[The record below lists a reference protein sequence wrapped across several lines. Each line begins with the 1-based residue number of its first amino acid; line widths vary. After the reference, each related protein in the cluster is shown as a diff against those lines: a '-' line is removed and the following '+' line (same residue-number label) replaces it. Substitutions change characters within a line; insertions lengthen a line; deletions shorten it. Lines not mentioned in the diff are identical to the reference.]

1 LLTDADL
8 ENFLKSKKI
17 EYQILRHGK
26 SYRADEA
33 SKELGIPISDIV
45 KSVLFITGEGKPVL
59 VIVRGD
65 KRVDQGKLAHKLGTR
80 KLRLATR
87 DEVIRISGYEAGAIP
102 PVGHVNKIVTLI
114 DNSIPI
120 DAWVYAGGGS
130 IGSSLKIRV
139 KDIIQLQ
146 NASFTDCILEQK

>member
-1 LLTDADL
+1 MTDVDL
-8 ENFLKSKKI
+8 ENFLKSRNI
-17 EYQILRHGK
+17 EYELIRHGK
-26 SYRADEA
+26 TYRADEA

-45 KSVLFITGEGKPVL
+45 KSVLFMTSEGKPVL

-65 KRVDQGKLAHKLGTR
+65 KRVDQGKLARKLGTR

-87 DEVIRISGYEAGAIP
+87 DELLRISGYEAGAVP
-102 PVGHVNKIVTLI
+102 PVGHINKIPTLI

-130 IGSSLKIRV
+130 IGSSLKIKLR
-139 KDIIQLQ
+139 DIVQLQ
-146 NASFTDCILEQK
+146 NASFTDCIQDQK